1 VNHAAFLFS
10 QTYSQCRRTAS
21 AVSTLRFERRT
32 SSVFTACHFDF
43 FIGGG
48 GSMPILFD
56 MQSIN
61 GVLCYI
67 VVCHT
72 HTKSTAHFAVDFL
85 SSTSNGEK
93 KYTRTSSDKKK
104 SQTMSENRNPDG
116 RRASLPPATHLRSND
131 SADSNGGEGK
141 RRAVSLH
148 APPKDDAS
156 QGSTNSSSGRNSFWR
171 VIKETFIPSAAA
183 PAAPLKK
190 RSSRV
195 AMMAYLDE
203 EKEAGRTSPTLDF
216 AGKDKSAVMKVVST
230 TELRE
235 NWKEA
240 LDGWGFPAQYVE
252 QYANTLAEECVSVEF
267 GAQLEDQHF
276 EEMKIKIGH
285 RKEVRQ
291 AAAVARRSGEDH
303 EDNSNGLAA
312 EGEQDASTPA
322 MPNGMGMAPQMI
334 ADGAEGSG
342 PVPLRADSS
351 TLNRLPGDMIDEND
365 DEFHVEQRTNSK
377 GIRWN
382 AVSGGC
388 RTLAEFYSK
397 ITSVRQ
403 VLKFPKNFDR
413 AFLDNKPMPFQD
425 QDGVFT
431 VVVLRIPDL
440 TNEKGSTVA
449 TISNRL
455 VMMFSAKYRTLLT
468 YHRCD
473 VDPLERLAVDWE
485 GGVHAN
491 SNVFQLVD
499 AVNRCV
505 MKVFRYGLRQLQ
517 EHSDDLED
525 ETDMVQMVEGLTLVQ
540 KKAAVYKRCLNAG
553 RLVLEE
559 LQETRGLEDYIPLIC
574 ETAESYEAMMDEVAE
589 NALGSINM
597 QMALDGFHSSRNTK
611 VFTYISLV
619 CQPITLATGWY
630 GMNFVNMPELE
641 MELAYFVFIAVTI
654 SLALFILLAFLY
666 KFEFKGSSWE
676 KGDGRS
682 SAATH
687 TAVELAMLASESK

>member
-1 VNHAAFLFS
+1 MV
-10 QTYSQCRRTAS
+10 RI
-21 AVSTLRFERRT
+21 ERRT
-32 SSVFTACHFDF
+32 SSVFRSVVSIVLLSVRCVLVCHA
-43 FIGGG
+43 
-48 GSMPILFD
+48 
-56 MQSIN
+56 SIN
-61 GVLCYI
+61 GSCYI
-67 VVCHT
+67 VVFYT
-72 HTKSTAHFAVDFL
+72 RNSTAHFAEDFKAAL
-85 SSTSNGEK
+85 RTGEK
-93 KYTRTSSDKKK
+93 RVVEAPLTQEQNLIEQKKK
-104 SQTMSENRNPDG
+104 KNQTMSENRNPDG
-116 RRASLPPATHLRSND
+116 RRASLPPATPHLRSND
-131 SADSNGGEGK
+131 SNDSNGGEGK

-183 PAAPLKK
+183 PPPLKK

-235 NWKEA
+235 NWREA

-252 QYANTLAEECVSVEF
+252 QYANTLADECVSVEF

-276 EEMKIKIGH
+276 EELKIKIGH

-303 EDNSNGLAA
+303 EDNNTGLAA

-322 MPNGMGMAPQMI
+322 MPNGMTPQMVT
-334 ADGAEGSG
+334 DGAEGSG

-351 TLNRLPGDMIDEND
+351 TLNRLPCDMIDEND

-377 GIRWN
+377 GIRWH

-687 TAVELAMLASESK
+687 TAIELAMLASESK